1 MQEKISAILD
11 FLNNQKCKDVALYD
25 LDGEKRLTKFIIIA
39 TVSSFLENKKL
50 AQNFMEFAGLDNQ
63 PEGFN
68 KGEWIIFDLGEIVVH
83 TFIPT
88 AREKYNLDKL
98 WQNKKVVTD
107 KQSKKSKK

>member
-1 MQEKISAILD
+1 MN
-11 FLNNQKCKDVALYD
+11 FLTEQKCKDLALYD
-25 LDGEKRLTKFIIIA
+25 LNGEKRLTKYIIVA

-50 AQNFMEFAGLDNQ
+50 AQNFIQIAELDTQ

-83 TFIPT
+83 TFIPA

-98 WQNKKVVTD
+98 WQNKKVILD